1 VDGGGRFEAEDGT
14 RGFLDVTAPASA
26 AGMLAV
32 DGPGGLL
39 PFGRRHGPAEWR
51 AIRIRL
57 KMAVLAGNF
66 KRAMRALNQDPG
78 QVLVVGGPAGD
89 EELLGVIARSLPYG
103 AAVGRGDIGGT
114 CEGDSLGHR
123 YAVAL
128 GLALSPPATASR
140 PG

>member
-1 VDGGGRFEAEDGT
+1 
-14 RGFLDVTAPASA
+14 
-26 AGMLAV
+26 MLAV

-39 PFGRRHGPAEWR
+39 PFGRRHAPAEWR

-57 KMAVLAGNF
+57 KLAVLASNF
-66 KRAMRALNQDPG
+66 KRAMRALRQDAG

-89 EELLGVIARSLPYG
+89 EELLGVIARSLPGG
-103 AAVGRGDIGGT
+103 AAVGRGDVGGT

-128 GLALSPPATASR
+128 GLALSPAATASR